1 MWYNFWYAR
10 GSYLRTVEQPIV
22 TTRRHYYEDW
32 LARSGLPPQEG
43 APSVPERDLSQYPH
57 TLFPYAYSCYAL
69 MGGNSIEYTHAPN
82 IGYFYSPDVDK
93 RLRLNDP
100 QY

>member
-1 MWYNFWYAR
+1 MN
-10 GSYLRTVEQPIV
+10 TVEQPIV

-43 APSVPERDLSQYPH
+43 APYAPERNLVLYPH
-57 TLFPYAYSCYAL
+57 IQSPDAYCCYAL
-69 MGGNSIEYTHAPN
+69 MGGRSQKKTHVPN
-82 IGYFYSPDVDK
+82 IGFYFDVEVGK
-93 RLRLNDP
+93 RVQIGDN